1 MTQHKAVKI
10 TWWSEE
16 LDKYHRG
23 MGSKESIC
31 KDNEGMPF
39 GIAQLDNDTM
49 CEDIEWFATEQER
62 DNNYKEDL

>member
-1 MTQHKAVKI
+1 
-10 TWWSEE
+10 
-16 LDKYHRG
+16 
-23 MGSKESIC
+23 MGSEESIC

-62 DNNYKEDL
+62 DDNF